1 MRVTYQILIGAGK
14 KACEDST
21 LIYDRDHQYLLH
33 EGYDSMDISEP
44 CIIAVADG
52 VGGNPGGR
60 EASTF
65 SLSKLMEKFQDLK
78 TPFNPDEISEKVRQ
92 INDELIAY
100 SAPLNEKSIMATTFT
115 SVFFDNDRAFVV
127 HAGNTRACAMNS
139 AFIKQLTTDHTTYQY
154 LRDLGNYEAAE
165 TCNKSEINSFLGGGD
180 AGGLRRLEIRE
191 IERERYPKYLI
202 LTSDGI
208 HEFVNI
214 DYFEEL
220 MQDESLPLL
229 DKTTCLIK
237 NALQNYSSD
246 DKTIVIVEL

>member
-78 TPFNPDEISEKVRQ
+78 TPFNPDEISEK
-92 INDELIAY
+92 
-100 SAPLNEKSIMATTFT
+100 
-115 SVFFDNDRAFVV
+115 DRAFLWSY
-127 HAGNTRACAMNS
+127 G
-139 AFIKQLTTDHTTYQY
+139 
-154 LRDLGNYEAAE
+154 
-165 TCNKSEINSFLGGGD
+165 
-180 AGGLRRLEIRE
+180 
-191 IERERYPKYLI
+191 
-202 LTSDGI
+202 
-208 HEFVNI
+208 
-214 DYFEEL
+214 L
-220 MQDESLPLL
+220 MQVDGFF
-229 DKTTCLIK
+229 KIIK
-237 NALQNYSSD
+237 EWDNEISYPGS
-246 DKTIVIVEL
+246 